1 MDATTFIQEYANAT
15 NEIINIRV
23 KSPSNN
29 LTKEKVSVLE
39 SKKGKL
45 LQDFSEQCARDGF
58 PLIFTEATISLFQ
71 ANYNLEMMLKLIE
84 EEEDAND
91 SLRIEAIEYVK
102 HISMLGM
109 NPDLNYTKIMDKLE
123 AFALPEATDN
133 EKIRLLYYCINMFSW
148 SLKDLIDI
156 QQMIIKR
163 MNIYKEALVEKR
175 C

>member
-1 MDATTFIQEYANAT
+1 MEAKIFIQEYANAT
-15 NEIINIRV
+15 NEIINIHV
-23 KSPSNN
+23 KFPSND
-29 LTKEKVSVLE
+29 LTKEKVSSLE
-39 SKKGKL
+39 SKKEKL
-45 LQDFSEQCARDGF
+45 LQDFSEQCARDGL
-58 PLIFTEATISLFQ
+58 PLIFTEATIYLFQ

>member
-1 MDATTFIQEYANAT
+1 MEAKIFIQEYASSSD
-15 NEIINIRV
+15 EI
-23 KSPSNN
+23 
-29 LTKEKVSVLE
+29 KE
-39 SKKGKL
+39 KL
-45 LQDFSEQCARDGF
+45 LQDFSEDCACFGL
-58 PLIFTEATISLFQ
+58 PIVFTEATISLFQ

>member
-1 MDATTFIQEYANAT
+1 MDATTFIQKYVNAT
-15 NEIINIRV
+15 NE
-23 KSPSNN
+23 
-29 LTKEKVSVLE
+29 KVPVLE
-39 SKKGKL
+39 SKKEKL
-45 LQDFSEQCARDGF
+45 LQEFSEQCARDGL

-84 EEEDAND
+84 EEEEDAND
-91 SLRIEAIEYVK
+91 SLRIKAIEYVK

-109 NPDLNYTKIMDKLE
+109 NPDLNCTKIMDKLE

-148 SLKDLIDI
+148 NLKDLIDI